1 MKRYLLLFVLI
12 SVSCDSLLLKE
23 EEFPVSLETNLET
36 PSLLDDGLDVST
48 LEDENI
54 DADVIKDLVNKI
66 YQDQPQRQIRS
77 FLIARNNK
85 LVLESYYNGWHG
97 NRKQDIRSATKSF
110 TSSLVGIAIDQQ
122 ILQNENQRIMD
133 FFTEYSEFQNTDQR
147 KSDMTIEDFLR
158 MRTGMSCND
167 DIPSSPGNEENMYD
181 TNDWIKFVLDLPMV
195 REPGEN
201 FSYCTGA
208 PVTLGAVISNAS
220 SIEIPEFSDVYLFS
234 KLGITDYTWEFMP
247 TGRADTGGHLHMRP
261 RDMLKFGLLF
271 LNSGNWNG
279 EQVISESWVAKST
292 EMTGLARSYEY
303 AYLWWGVSLAINGEE
318 INAFFASGNGGQL
331 IFVIPE
337 LDTVLVFTGGNY
349 NTDHLTPLLNII
361 ENTIIPSFQ

>member
-247 TGRADTGGHLHMRP
+247 TGKGR
-261 RDMLKFGLLF
+261 
-271 LNSGNWNG
+271 
-279 EQVISESWVAKST
+279 
-292 EMTGLARSYEY
+292 
-303 AYLWWGVSLAINGEE
+303 
-318 INAFFASGNGGQL
+318 
-331 IFVIPE
+331 
-337 LDTVLVFTGGNY
+337 
-349 NTDHLTPLLNII
+349 
-361 ENTIIPSFQ
+361 